1 MFEDLDTPVLLID
14 DQIVQRNLQQMGARI
29 ESRGLSLRPHTKTHK
44 SPEMARR
51 QMALG
56 ASGIMVAKLGE
67 AEVMANEGF
76 TMQSIGYPLIGSIKE
91 DRLVALLARGVQARV
106 SVDSEEGLHLLHRAF
121 QRTGIATE
129 ALIEVDTG
137 LGRCGL
143 LHPEDVIAL
152 ADRVRH
158 TEGIH
163 YAGITCFGGHV
174 ASTPVKDEIVA
185 RIRAE
190 NERLSVLVRRLREA
204 HLVPEVISEGGTI
217 AAAFMEELTVANELR
232 PGTYIYNDA
241 ATVAAHSATWDD
253 CALTVLVTVVSKPAP
268 NRIII
273 DGGSKTFSSDGPVAG
288 GFGVVHGYPQYR
300 VRRLSEEHGVLEES
314 EPLPFEVGDR
324 IRVIPNHACT
334 TVNLHDVAYLYQ
346 QGQVIQTLPIQGR
359 GKVQ

>member
-1 MFEDLDTPVLLID
+1 MFDKLDTPVLLID
-14 DQIVQRNLQQMGARI
+14 DQIVQRNLQQMSARI

-51 QMALG
+51 QMGLG

-67 AEVMANEGF
+67 ADVMAAEGL

-91 DRLVALLARGVQARV
+91 DRLVALLERGVQARV
-106 SVDSEEGLHLLHRAF
+106 SVDSEEGLNVLHRAF
-121 QRTGIATE
+121 QRTGIAIE

-143 LHPEDVIAL
+143 QRHEDVIAL
-152 ADRVRH
+152 ARRVRH

-174 ASTPVKDEIVA
+174 ASTHVKDEIVA

-190 NERLSVLVRRLREA
+190 NESLATLVRALRNA
-204 HLVPEVISEGGTI
+204 HLAPEVISEGGTI
-217 AAAFMEELTVANELR
+217 AAAFMDELTLANELR

-241 ATVAAHSATWDD
+241 ATVAAYSAEWDE

-268 NRIII
+268 NRVII

-288 GFGVVHGYPQYR
+288 GFGVVQGNTQYR
-300 VRRLSEEHGVLEES
+300 VRRLSEEHGVLEAPES
-314 EPLPFEVGDR
+314 LPFNVGDR

-334 TVNLHDVAYLYQ
+334 TVNLHDVAYLFQ
-346 QGQVIQTLPIQGR
+346 QHTIVKTLPILGR